1 MYFLSAINH
10 LFSAMLLSLLD
21 GDDVEGELII
31 QVICMNNER
40 RTYFYRRKY
49 EFNIIGK
56 IVDDHDTYNRPITSL
71 S

>member
-49 EFNIIGK
+49 EFNIIG
-56 IVDDHDTYNRPITSL
+56 TR
-71 S
+71 